1 MAQNKVIFARLTQSK
16 YDALGTTVDSNTV
29 YFCLDSG
36 RIYQGSTLVGEA
48 GGSIK
53 WQYYQSQ
60 SNAPAKSAVLGRSVL
75 GEMVLGQQ

>member
-1 MAQNKVIFARLTQSK
+1 MAQNKVIFARISQSK
-16 YDALGTTVDSNTV
+16 YDALGTSVDSNTV

-53 WQYYQSQ
+53 WQYYQGTSTQ
-60 SNAPAKSAVLGRSVL
+60 SSVL
-75 GEMVLGQQ
+75 GQGVLGQMVLGQS